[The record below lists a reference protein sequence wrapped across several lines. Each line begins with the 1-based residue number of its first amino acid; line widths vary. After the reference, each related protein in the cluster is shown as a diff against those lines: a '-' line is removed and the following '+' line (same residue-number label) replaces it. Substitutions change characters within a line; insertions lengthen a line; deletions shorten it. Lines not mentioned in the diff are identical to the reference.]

1 MPGGLK
7 VTVALPNAGLRKVLE
22 PAYLPCA
29 GFGTCAEAVWNPAA
43 GHVPRGFLG
52 ATGRLD
58 EVRAVLVFAEP
69 GGVYPDDHYAPD
81 QRPEAFLAQAV
92 AETGRIMAAGT
103 DLFHRNLRSFLDMI
117 LPGQSFADQLRQVW
131 LTEGRLCSV
140 AQEIGGR
147 RDRRCSQIYLRA
159 QIALMPQAVVIAFGG
174 KAQAYLSALKLDH
187 VKAVA
192 LSPPGANHRG
202 ARSSW
207 EMAAATVRARHG

>member
-1 MPGGLK
+1 MS
-7 VTVALPNAGLRKVLE
+7 ALPHPQLRAVLE
-22 PAYLPCA
+22 PAYRPCA
-29 GFGTCAEAVWNPAA
+29 GFGTCAEAVWRPES

-69 GGVYPDDHYAPD
+69 GGVYPDDHYPPG
-81 QRPEAFLAQAV
+81 QRPEQFLAQAV
-92 AETGRIMAAGT
+92 AETGRIIAAGT
-103 DLFHRNLRSFLDMI
+103 DLFHLNIRSFLDMI
-117 LPGQSFADQLRQVW
+117 LPGQSLPDQLRQVW

-147 RDRRCSQIYLRA
+147 RDRRCSELYLRA

-174 KAQAYLSALKLDH
+174 KAQAYLAALKLEH

-202 ARSSW
+202 ARPSW
-207 EMAAATVRARHG
+207 EAAAAMVRARHG